1 MMKRA
6 NCVVSTTCVKNVRAM
21 AVAVL
26 AQVLVDRSRLA
37 ASSQEQVANPSVA
50 RWVQMPRIRVLA
62 RRAAMHGP
70 PSVKSDQ
77 IALVHAMIILEIVLK
92 VHAPHVPPVIAHKVI
107 VRRSKIVVR
116 VHKVTGHKVSVLPTR
131 IEVHVPRVVLHKA
144 NVHPIKTVAHGHRA
158 RLTAIRPSSVA
169 GMYPMV
175 WIPAHG

>member
-6 NCVVSTTCVKNVRAM
+6 NCVVSTTCVKIVRGM

-26 AQVLVDRSRLA
+26 AQVLAVRSRLA
-37 ASSQEQVANPSVA
+37 ASSQEQAANPSA
-50 RWVQMPRIRVLA
+50 AQWVQMPRIQVLV
-62 RRAAMHGP
+62 RRAATHDP
-70 PSVKSDQ
+70 PSVKSAQ
-77 IALVHAMIILEIVLK
+77 IALVHATIILEIVLK
-92 VHAPHVPPVIAHKVI
+92 ARAPHVPPVIAHQVI

-116 VHKVTGHKVSVLPTR
+116 VRRATAHKVSVLLTR
-131 IEVHVPRVVLHKA
+131 TGVHAPRVVLHKA
-144 NVHPIKTVAHGHRA
+144 NGRLIKTVAHGHRA